1 MDLNV
6 AQVLGIKP
14 EKAAMLK
21 EQGVDLMAPKNR
33 EEDAIAIYY
42 RNLIQYNITNIA
54 ERFRSAENMPTFNDP
69 ITIVFSGGTS
79 MAGNFIELVKDV
91 FKKIDFPIPVKEV
104 RMAKDPLNATA
115 KGALVAAQLE
125 MAHQAS

>member
-1 MDLNV
+1 V
-6 AQVLGIKP
+6 ANVLGIKP
-14 EKAAMLK
+14 AKAALLK
-21 EQGVDLMAPKNR
+21 EKGVDLMKPKNR

-54 ERFRSAENMPTFNDP
+54 ERFKSAENMPSFGDP
-69 ITIVFSGGTS
+69 ISIVFSGGTS

-91 FKKIDFPIPVKEV
+91 FKKLDFPIPVKDV
-104 RMAKDPLNATA
+104 RMAKDPFNATA

-125 MAHQAS
+125 MSSQTA